1 MAIKVQRSKVYVVDG
16 KEFPTRDEARAYEQA
31 SVLTSMVGLTEDS
44 IRALVLPQTPADV
57 EKARAAARLG
67 RYATLGLQK
76 VGVLPKP
83 APRKKKEKTGEIE
96 ESAGGL
102 FQSAA

>member
-16 KEFPTRDEARAYEQA
+16 KEFANRDDARAYEQA
-31 SVLTSMVGLTEDS
+31 SVLGSMVGLTEGD
-44 IRALVLPQTPADV
+44 IRALVLPQNPADLDRA
-57 EKARAAARLG
+57 KAAARLG

-83 APRKKKEKTGEIE
+83 APRKKKDKAESHE
-96 ESAGGL
+96 EAGGL